1 MDPKDKGGEEEE
13 MMMEEGEEEMEEET
27 VDPLKDEVMAAVQ
40 ACFEEGGEAYDK
52 GGDEAIDAVIA
63 KLEAMKGGDKP
74 TLGGLGE
81 SGEPMDLGEAE

>member
-1 MDPKDKGGEEEE
+1 MEPGEKEDEV
-13 MMMEEGEEEMEEET
+13 MMEEGEEEMDEEAANTFKE
-27 VDPLKDEVMAAVQ
+27 EVMAAVE

-52 GGDEAIDAVIA
+52 GGDEAIDAIIA